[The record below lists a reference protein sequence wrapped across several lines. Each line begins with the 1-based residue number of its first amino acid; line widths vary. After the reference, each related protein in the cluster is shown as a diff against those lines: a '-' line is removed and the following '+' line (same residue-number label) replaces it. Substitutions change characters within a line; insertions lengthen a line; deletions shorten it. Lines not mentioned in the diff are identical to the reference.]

1 MHVAF
6 SQGFEARGTE
16 LSDKTVTF
24 MKLHET
30 LKTYGGA
37 RYELKKNNVF
47 FSTGIMEVIGK
58 QFKKQGFFFMGRL

>member
-1 MHVAF
+1 MYVVF

-30 LKTYGGA
+30 LKTYGGG
-37 RYELKKNNVF
+37 RYELKTYSQQWYYNL
-47 FSTGIMEVIGK
+47 
-58 QFKKQGFFFMGRL
+58 R